1 MKLQKEILRE
11 LLSELK
17 SLEVENPNNYDLGV
31 KVRKLVRLID
41 TNNDKF
47 YEELFRQ
54 NS

>member
-31 KVRKLVRLID
+31 KVRKLVKSIEV
-41 TNNDKF
+41 NNDKF